1 MLGHGNGR
9 IDTPFNYLATADLL
23 FFHNFQR
30 KFGPGHR
37 FWSRLRE
44 HVEEGGSLLT
54 IDSRQVLD
62 ESWVASS
69 HPFPEVAVWG
79 DPSGKPEDTA
89 GELVVWGGHP
99 AIGDVAG
106 ETGFASDFYHG
117 ASLEPGIE
125 GHVLVHN
132 GSGRPGRSRWP
143 GRSAREGSYSGVQ
156 FHPHF
161 DPVEG
166 AERRLLEGVMRWL
179 AGAG

>member
-69 HPFPEVAVWG
+69 HPFLKWRFGAIRQGNRKTRPENWSFGA
-79 DPSGKPEDTA
+79 D
-89 GELVVWGGHP
+89 
-99 AIGDVAG
+99 IRRFGDVAG
-106 ETGFASDFYHG
+106 ETGFASDFYQG
-117 ASLEPGIE
+117 ASLEPGIK
-125 GHVLVHN
+125 GLVLVHN

-161 DPVEG
+161 DPVGG